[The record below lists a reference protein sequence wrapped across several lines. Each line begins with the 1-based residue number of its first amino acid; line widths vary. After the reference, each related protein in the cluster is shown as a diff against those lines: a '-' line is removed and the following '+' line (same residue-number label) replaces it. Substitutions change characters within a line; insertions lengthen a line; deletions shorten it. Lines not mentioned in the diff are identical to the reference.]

1 MSKGPSLQHSVVNEI
16 EMAESVDESS
26 KDRLRKEKL
35 DGHNNNSNQS
45 KFALSQE
52 QKDPS
57 VKQKNPS
64 SVTLSKLS
72 IQENWK
78 PAVRDQ
84 LNNMVKLNLH
94 RYFDMNVNTEPDN
107 QGNPAFLNINI
118 KFKQPSSQSQS
129 NSPP

>member
-1 MSKGPSLQHSVVNEI
+1 MDF
-16 EMAESVDESS
+16 AESVEEAT
-26 KDRLRKEKL
+26 KDRQRKGHL
-35 DGHNNNSNQS
+35 DKNASVQS
-45 KFALSQE
+45 KAVLSRNSRE
-52 QKDPS
+52 ATL
-57 VKQKNPS
+57 KQATPA

-94 RYFDMNVNTEPDN
+94 RYFDMNVNTEPDK

-118 KFKQPSSQSQS
+118 KFKQPSSQS

>member
-1 MSKGPSLQHSVVNEI
+1 
-16 EMAESVDESS
+16 MAESVDESS

-57 VKQKNPS
+57 IKQKNPS

-118 KFKQPSSQSQS
+118 KFKQPSSHSQS